1 MQRSELAIGS
11 KGIRRNVPDQPGN
24 WLLVRTLSAW
34 KYGASVQW
42 SFGHPEEFCM
52 KTKLFL
58 RLILVGLGVGSTGL
72 LRAADA
78 KPAAADPETIYCIY
92 HVKPGHE
99 KAFAEVRANT
109 WAIYRRLDLVQPKP
123 HVVVGGREGPT
134 KPYVVEIFTWR
145 DSAIPD
151 NAPPEV
157 LEAWKKLG
165 AECETRDGRPG
176 IDFADGGVK
185 LIDAD

>member
-1 MQRSELAIGS
+1 
-11 KGIRRNVPDQPGN
+11 
-24 WLLVRTLSAW
+24 
-34 KYGASVQW
+34 
-42 SFGHPEEFCM
+42 M

-58 RLILVGLGVGSTGL
+58 RLIFIVLGVGSAGLL

-78 KPAAADPETIYCIY
+78 KPPAAVDPETIYCIY

-99 KAFAEVRANT
+99 KAFAAARASA
-109 WAIYRRLDLVQPKP
+109 WVIYRRLDLVQAKP
-123 HVVVGGREGPT
+123 HVVVGGSNGPA

-176 IDFADGGVK
+176 IDFAEGGVK

>member
-1 MQRSELAIGS
+1 
-11 KGIRRNVPDQPGN
+11 
-24 WLLVRTLSAW
+24 
-34 KYGASVQW
+34 
-42 SFGHPEEFCM
+42 M
-52 KTKLFL
+52 KTKMPL
-58 RLILVGLGVGSTGL
+58 RLIPVLLAVTAMSG
-72 LRAADA
+72 LRAADT
-78 KPAAADPETIYCIY
+78 KPAATAADPETIYCIY

-99 KAFAEVRANT
+99 KAFGEARANT

-123 HVVVGGREGPT
+123 HVVIGGKDGPA

-176 IDFADGGVK
+176 IDFAEGGVQ